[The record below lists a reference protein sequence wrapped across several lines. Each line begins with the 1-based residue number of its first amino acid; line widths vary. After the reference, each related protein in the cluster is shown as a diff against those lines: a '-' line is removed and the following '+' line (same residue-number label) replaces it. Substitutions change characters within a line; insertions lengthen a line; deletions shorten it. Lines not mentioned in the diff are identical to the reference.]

1 LYPLPF
7 RKASAMARL
16 PAPTQERD
24 MRHDSLSPSRGGAL
38 LPACCLPAHMSA
50 PPLRG
55 LLAEAAEHRRRGDLA
70 AADALEMD
78 ALRVLRVIL
87 AAARAGGAA

>member
-1 LYPLPF
+1 
-7 RKASAMARL
+7 
-16 PAPTQERD
+16 

-38 LPACCLPAHMSA
+38 LPARYLPAYTPT

-55 LLAEAAEHRRRGDLA
+55 LLAEAAEHRRRGDLT